1 MPMHIIQ
8 DDYSD
13 LPYEIYS
20 KDMEIPIVKVEIDTK
35 YLGFKLVVVPERLK
49 NKLLALK
56 EFRDREKVG
65 VIHTSIDEPDV
76 EEEEYDEI
84 EQVFTIDRSRCKYK
98 LLYGDSDFR
107 NISIFKL
114 RGSKTLVI
122 EVPVFRNFIMHNVFS
137 RAILTK
143 LIPNT
148 VEIVIE
154 HDDATTEQISS
165 SIKQGKFH
173 GPNGE
178 NGITGIAA
186 AVFNQTKLVPVIETK
201 TVFRCVQLTSESLYL

>member
-20 KDMEIPIVKVEIDTK
+20 KDMEIPTVEVEIDSN

-49 NKLLALK
+49 NKLLASK
-56 EFRDREKVG
+56 EFRTREKVG
-65 VIHTSIDEPDV
+65 VIRAQVDEPDV
-76 EEEEYDEI
+76 EEEEYDDV
-84 EQVFTIDRSRCKYK
+84 EQVFTIDKSKCKYK

-107 NISIFKL
+107 NIDIFKL
-114 RGSKTLVI
+114 QGSKTLVI
-122 EVPVFRNFIMHNVFS
+122 EVPSFRNFIMYNVFS
-137 RAILTK
+137 RTILTK
-143 LIPNT
+143 LVPET

-154 HDDATTEQISS
+154 HDDATTEQITAN
-165 SIKQGKFH
+165 IKQGEFH

-178 NGITGIAA
+178 NGITGIGA
-186 AVFNQTKLVPVIETK
+186 AVFNRTVITPVIETK
-201 TVFRCVQLTSESLYL
+201 TVFRCVQLTSDSLYI